1 MGFSHYSNG
10 RKADYG
16 YYYETYYIDNEISE
30 MKKWVWCIRYGRC
43 IKILERKIWSL

>member
-16 YYYETYYIDNEISE
+16 YYYETYYIDDEISE
-30 MKKWVWCIRYGRC
+30 MKKMGLMYQVWKMY
-43 IKILERKIWSL
+43 